1 MSHVKQGS
9 RAAAVCVLVAACLL
23 AWCAPAFAT
32 ETQTTSQPAESSTA
46 ISTETRTLS
55 SSTVKTSEAEA
66 SASESSADAKAAL
79 ILDASF
85 SMLEEDADGPRI
97 DAAKKATHE
106 LIDSLPAT
114 AQMGLFA
121 YGAQESNAPDNR
133 EAGCRD
139 IQRLVP
145 VGEVDKEEF
154 GSAIDGLTPKGYT
167 PMGNALRE
175 AAEELGDEGE
185 RSIILVSDGIDT
197 CAPPEVCDVA
207 KELAGE
213 GVDLAIH
220 TVGFKADEEA
230 RAELECIAEAGGG
243 QFLEAADA
251 SSLAESLKFLAQR
264 GVVKYQTAGT
274 PFEFADNPEDAK
286 WLGEGQYLTT
296 VTPDRSGTTDRYFRT
311 SVPPRHNARMV
322 FTPVVQGDAMWQHTE
337 VKVDPAEGINE
348 GDPACGEFRGK
359 DEIASGGPGFGIN
372 SAFAAMNRVEED
384 HLECDMSDILVK
396 IQISNAGDEVAEDVP
411 IEVGVFYEP
420 IPGKEQ
426 ADDWEDRRVY
436 SAGEFQGEMPIANSQ
451 PVSGGTGFNDAVEIT
466 EGSYSDRIVPGE
478 FKFFKIPVAYGQ
490 RPVIRA
496 KTPPSVARNAD
507 TIAMGIYDPLRVKAA
522 SQRMSF
528 FDDPEESDPEAP
540 NQYVWYGSDTPY
552 QGDFYVWFG
561 MDWATEGYDIAGVDQ
576 PFEFEVLLDG
586 EPANGGPDWTPS
598 HENGPEPSDEPI
610 TFDAADSA
618 ATTSASEDESDD
630 GQEVNAASDEQ
641 DGGFGLV
648 PTLLGGLLVLL
659 LVAAAVV
666 FFIVRKQRGNWQ

>member
-1 MSHVKQGS
+1 MSHVRERS
-9 RAAAVCVLVAACLL
+9 RAVAAFVL
-23 AWCAPAFAT
+23 AVACMLMWVVPAFAT
-32 ETQTTSQPAESSTA
+32 ETSKPASSSTA
-46 ISTETRTLS
+46 ISTETKTLS
-55 SSTVKTSEAEA
+55 SSTTTTSG
-66 SASESSADAKAAL
+66 ASEERSSQGSADAKAAL

-106 LIDSLPAT
+106 LIDSLPDT

-145 VGEVDKEEF
+145 VGEIDKQEF

-207 KELAGE
+207 KELAGD

-296 VTPDRSGTTDRYFRT
+296 VTPDRTSKTDRYFRF
-311 SVPPRHNARMV
+311 SVPPRHHGRVV
-322 FTPVVQGDAMWQHTE
+322 FTPIVQGNAMWEDTE
-337 VKVDPAEGINE
+337 VKVEPTEVTNE
-348 GDPACGEFRGK
+348 GDPACGEFPGSWG
-359 DEIASGGPGFGIN
+359 ETASGGPGFGIG
-372 SAFAAMNRVEED
+372 SAYASMKRTDED
-384 HLECDMSDILVK
+384 EMECDMSNILVK
-396 IQISNAGDEVAEDVP
+396 MQISNSGDEVAEDVP
-411 IEVGVFYEP
+411 IEVSIFYEP
-420 IPGKEQ
+420 IPGEEQ
-426 ADDWEDRRVY
+426 ADEWEERRIS
-436 SAGEFQGEMPIANSQ
+436 SAGEYQEEMPIENSQ

-466 EGSYSDRIVPGE
+466 EGAYSDHIVPGE
-478 FKFFKIPVAYGQ
+478 FKFFKIPVTYGQ

-507 TIAMGIYDPLRVKAA
+507 DIAFGVKDPLRNGVAGGKLI
-522 SQRMSF
+522 F
-528 FDDPEESDPEAP
+528 FDDPEESDPETA

-552 QGDFYVWFG
+552 QGDYYVWFG
-561 MDWATEGYDIAGVDQ
+561 MGWVSEGYGIAGVDQ

-586 EPANGGPDWTPS
+586 EPANGGPDWTPT

-610 TFDAADSA
+610 KFDAADSA
-618 ATTSASEDESDD
+618 ATTSASQEESDD
-630 GQEVNAASDEQ
+630 DQEVNASSDEQ

-659 LVAAAVV
+659 LIAAAVV